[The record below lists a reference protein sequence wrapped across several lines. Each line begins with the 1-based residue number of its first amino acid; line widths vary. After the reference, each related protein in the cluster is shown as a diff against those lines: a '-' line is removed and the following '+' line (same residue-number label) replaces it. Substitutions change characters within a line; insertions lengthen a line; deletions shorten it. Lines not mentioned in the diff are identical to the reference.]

1 MSVIDLTQAPSML
14 TMRLSGSTAISTS
27 GLIGS
32 VTTLDR
38 GGFKWEAI
46 YTYSNLHHA
55 KRAQLMGIIAKCRA
69 QANRLR
75 VPVWDNPKQG
85 AYGGTPLVNGASQ
98 TGSDIDVDGVGSVA
112 DWITLG
118 DYFGIDVNG
127 EVELKMATADATS
140 SGGDINIEFEPR
152 LRASPLNNAAIIV
165 DDGVLGAPTGVFIA
179 REPTQG
185 WSSRPLQSS
194 SELSSIT
201 LSLIEDFFASQ
212 A

>member
-14 TMRLSGSTAISTS
+14 SMKLSGSTAISTS

-46 YTYSNLHHA
+46 YTFSRLHHV
-55 KRAQLMGIIAKCRA
+55 KRAQLMGIIAKLRA
-69 QANRLR
+69 QSNRLR

-98 TGSDIDVDGVGSVA
+98 TGSNIDVEGVGSVA
-112 DWITLG
+112 DWIMAG
-118 DYFGIDVNG
+118 DYLGIDVNG
-127 EVELKMATADATS
+127 EVELKMCTADATS

-165 DDGVLGAPTGVFIA
+165 DDGVLGAPTGIFIPKD
-179 REPTQG
+179 PTQG
-185 WSSRPLQSS
+185 WSSRPFQTGSD
-194 SELSSIT
+194 LSSIT
-201 LSLIEDFFASQ
+201 LSMVEDFFASQ